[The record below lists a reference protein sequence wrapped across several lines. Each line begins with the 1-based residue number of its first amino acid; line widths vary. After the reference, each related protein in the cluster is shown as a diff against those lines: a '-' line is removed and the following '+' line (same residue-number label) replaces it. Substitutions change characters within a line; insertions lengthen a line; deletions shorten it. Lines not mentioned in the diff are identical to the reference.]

1 MMRFVKGLLVLA
13 VGGVFMVGC
22 QTDTSLED
30 RDTELRRLIAS
41 QSPTGSIEGMI
52 LPDSRDYAAIPQDP
66 RNPITDEK
74 VELGKLLFHETG
86 IAVDPLRPEN
96 SLTYSCASC
105 HHAAAG
111 FQAGTVQGIG
121 EGGIGFG
128 ASGEGR
134 IADLA
139 TVDHDVQPVKS
150 PTILNVAFQENML
163 WNGQFGA
170 TGVNVGTE
178 EQWTVGTPKA
188 LNHLGYQG
196 VEIQAIAGL
205 GVHRLN
211 ADNDFIRSSEYR
223 LLFEQAFPDI
233 EADRRY
239 TAEFVG
245 LAIAAY
251 ERTVMANESRWQ
263 KYLRG
268 NTFAL
273 DEVEKFG
280 AELFFSK
287 AECSGCHN
295 GPALSAMEFKA
306 IGMADLVDCPEP
318 TLKTTA
324 DNVENL
330 GRGGFTQREDELYQ
344 YKVPTIYNLKDSPF
358 YGHGSSLRSIKA
370 VIEYKNKAIPEK
382 AETIDYLDNRFRPL
396 GLTAEEVDA
405 LTRFVRDALYDSDL
419 DRYLPDRLPSGLCF
433 PNNDKLSKDD
443 LGCS

>member
-1 MMRFVKGLLVLA
+1 
-13 VGGVFMVGC
+13 
-22 QTDTSLED
+22 
-30 RDTELRRLIAS
+30 
-41 QSPTGSIEGMI
+41 
-52 LPDSRDYAAIPQDP
+52 
-66 RNPITDEK
+66 
-74 VELGKLLFHETG
+74 
-86 IAVDPLRPEN
+86 
-96 SLTYSCASC
+96 
-105 HHAAAG
+105 
-111 FQAGTVQGIG
+111 
-121 EGGIGFG
+121 
-128 ASGEGR
+128 
-134 IADLA
+134 
-139 TVDHDVQPVKS
+139 
-150 PTILNVAFQENML
+150 
-163 WNGQFGA
+163 
-170 TGVNVGTE
+170 
-178 EQWTVGTPKA
+178 
-188 LNHLGYQG
+188 